1 MLLYKANGNDCVVTN
16 YSTNPLITRKNGRK
30 TTHRGMIKVKEC
42 VPALAYE
49 LVPPWQKFLHWDS
62 FVVYYVKVLALPN
75 IVNKK
80 EEHQP
85 SIL

>member
-42 VPALAYE
+42 VPALACE
-49 LVPPWQKFLHWDS
+49 RFAQSGPEKKS
-62 FVVYYVKVLALPN
+62 FMYLALPS
-75 IVNKK
+75 K
-80 EEHQP
+80 ELFDLI
-85 SIL
+85 SYFTT